1 MSPHSDS
8 PILHHVLT
16 FMPSA
21 TLVLY
26 CSIEQRTFAMLIS
39 FFTFGIFAAYAPY
52 EDADNDLLA
61 LMCQAIIFIVFLCA
75 AILQNQPGSPVIDL
89 SQTALLCLVLL
100 SLFVFELFKAS
111 PGGNDKQSAFTKVAR
126 RAQARAV
133 RALDACIGLKM
144 ATALPSTEPPSEE
157 HEVLTA

>member
-1 MSPHSDS
+1 
-8 PILHHVLT
+8 
-16 FMPSA
+16 
-21 TLVLY
+21 
-26 CSIEQRTFAMLIS
+26 MLIS

-61 LMCQAIIFIVFLCA
+61 LMCQAMIFIVFLCA
-75 AILQNQPGSPVIDL
+75 AIVQMLPIDVSQTPIDV
-89 SQTALLCLVLL
+89 SQTALLFLVLL